1 MASYLR
7 HTPVEFSE
15 REEMLSS
22 GVSFGT
28 IQALPSGNL
37 VVLMADHQ
45 TTGGYPRI
53 GHIAT
58 VHLPKFSQLRPGE
71 KFQFRGISIED
82 AEKMVFSLQHDL
94 RMLQQA
100 CREKLDLRYAQH

>member
-7 HTPVEFSE
+7 HTPLEFLK
-15 REEMLSS
+15 REELLSS
-22 GVSFGT
+22 GVCFGT

-53 GHIAT
+53 GHIITA
-58 VHLPKFSQLRPGE
+58 HLPKFSQLRPGE
-71 KFQFRGISIED
+71 NFRFRRISVEE

-94 RMLQQA
+94 RILQQA
-100 CREKLDLRYAQH
+100 CREKLDLLYA